1 MNTICP
7 ICNGLV
13 ELRSPCKECGKQV
26 EDKGRIMDYYDDYS
40 AYMPIDQMKLE
51 NGYQDY
57 SNHLCPH
64 LVYCTSCNK
73 EEVLFIQE

>member
-13 ELRSPCKECGKQV
+13 ELRSTCKECGKQV